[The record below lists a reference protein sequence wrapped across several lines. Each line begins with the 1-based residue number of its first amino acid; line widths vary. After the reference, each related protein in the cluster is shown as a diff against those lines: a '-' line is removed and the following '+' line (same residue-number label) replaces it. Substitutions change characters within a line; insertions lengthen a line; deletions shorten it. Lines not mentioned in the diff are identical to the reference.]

1 MKKILPLLPL
11 ISLVGC
17 ASMSSY
23 QEARVLE
30 PGKAQTG
37 LAYTGYTDD
46 FKRRGFADST
56 GIQAPLIE
64 WAARVGVWK
73 NIDIGAKF
81 TFIGAMSGDVKYQIL
96 GEDGVEG
103 ATSQFQ
109 LSSGLK
115 VSYANLLRPSALDT
129 IGDQKATVTDITI
142 PVYATYEPLSWVG
155 LTLAPQFS
163 YRISDNDNYY
173 PAGVIAGASADLR
186 LGKRYGIMGEFGYHK
201 HLSEDFSQMNYG
213 AMFYAPIE
221 LGDLVQMFF

>member
-46 FKRRGFADST
+46 YKRRGFADST

-129 IGDQKATVTDITI
+129 IDDQKATVTDITI

-163 YRISDNDNYY
+163 YRISDNGYYY
-173 PAGVIAGASADLR
+173 PEGPIAGANIGLR
-186 LGKRYGIMGEFGYHK
+186 LGKTVGLRGEFGYHRN
-201 HLSEDFSQMNYG
+201 LDADYSMMNYG
-213 AMFYAPIE
+213 AVLYAPFDPSS
-221 LGDLVQMFF
+221 LLSGLF